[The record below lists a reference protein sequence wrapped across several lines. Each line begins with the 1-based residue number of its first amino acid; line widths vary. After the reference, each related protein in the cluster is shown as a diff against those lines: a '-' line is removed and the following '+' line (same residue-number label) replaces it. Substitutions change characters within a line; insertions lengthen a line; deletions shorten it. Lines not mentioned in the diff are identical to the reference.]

1 MLEFRSVDRNNF
13 RDILKLSVG
22 EGQEHFVATNAYSLS
37 QAKAQPECVPFASYD
52 GETLVGFCMYGMDV
66 GDREYW
72 IYRLM
77 IDRAYQSRGYGREAL
92 SLLLERLQADC
103 SHPVSYTHLD
113 VYKRQTYGEL
123 QQATMQMCTWLRAQG
138 VKRGESVALQLPFC
152 FELIMLCARSSSL
165 VSFSIEG

>member
-37 QAKAQPECVPFASYD
+37 QAKAQPECVPFAIYD

-103 SHPVSYTHLD
+103 SHHM
-113 VYKRQTYGEL
+113 VYLSCNPEN
-123 QQATMQMCTWLRAQG
+123 A
-138 VKRGESVALQLPFC
+138 
-152 FELIMLCARSSSL
+152 
-165 VSFSIEG
+165 

>member
-1 MLEFRSVDRNNF
+1 MLDFRSVDRNNF

-22 EGQEHFVATNAYSLS
+22 EGQEHFVVTNAYSLS
-37 QAKAQPECVPFASYD
+37 QAKAQPECVPFAIYD

-103 SHPVSYTHLD
+103 SHHM
-113 VYKRQTYGEL
+113 VYLSCNPENAWG
-123 QQATMQMCTWLRAQG
+123 RALY
-138 VKRGESVALQLPFC
+138 ESVGFQPDGR
-152 FELIMLCARSSSL
+152 EVHGEIVYRK
-165 VSFSIEG
+165 VW

>member
-1 MLEFRSVDRNNF
+1 MLDFRSVDRNNF

-37 QAKAQPECVPFASYD
+37 QAKAQPECVPFAIYD

-77 IDRAYQSRGYGREAL
+77 IDRAYQSQGYGREAL
-92 SLLLERLQADC
+92 SLLLERLQADS
-103 SHPVSYTHLD
+103 SHHM
-113 VYKRQTYGEL
+113 VYLSCNPETPGAGPCMKAWASSRTAGRSMGKSCTGKCGKGERRL
-123 QQATMQMCTWLRAQG
+123 K
-138 VKRGESVALQLPFC
+138 KRGT
-152 FELIMLCARSSSL
+152 
-165 VSFSIEG
+165 GG